1 MTVARY
7 MVQGVD
13 VWLNNPRRPREASGT
28 SGMKA
33 AANGVLNLSI
43 LDGWWDE
50 AYAPQLG
57 WAIGR
62 GEAYTDPNYQD
73 QVEAEALY
81 DLLERDVVPMFYDR
95 GRDNLPRRWI
105 DRMKASIAALS
116 HFFNTNRMVAEYTD
130 RFYMPTVKRQEAL
143 TANQMARA
151 KALAAWKL
159 RVYANWGQ
167 IRVEKIQSDL
177 PDEIKVGDTVKAQAQ
192 VYLGALTP
200 EDVCVEL
207 FIGLVDPNG
216 EIVKGHAVTM
226 QVVKELKQG
235 QYLFE
240 ASASCDMSGL
250 HGYTVRVL
258 PDHPDLVTH
267 FLPGFIKWAE
277 S

>member
-1 MTVARY
+1 

-13 VWLNNPRRPREASGT
+13 IWLNNPRRPREASGT

-62 GEAYTDPNYQD
+62 GETYNDPNYQD

-81 DLLERDVVPMFYDR
+81 DLLERDIIPMFYDR
-95 GRDNLPRRWI
+95 GRDDLPRRWI
-105 DRMKASIAALS
+105 DRMRASIAGLS
-116 HFFNTNRMVAEYTD
+116 HFFNTNRMVAQYTNQ
-130 RFYMPTVKRQEAL
+130 FYMPTVKRYEAL
-143 TANQMARA
+143 TADQMARA

-159 RVYANWGQ
+159 RVYANWEQ

-177 PDEIKVGDTVKAQAQ
+177 PGEIKVGDTVKAQAQ
-192 VYLGALTP
+192 VYLGTLLP

-207 FIGLVDPNG
+207 FIGLVNPNG
-216 EIVKGHAVTM
+216 EIVKGRAVTM
-226 QVVKELKQG
+226 QVVEQLKQG

-240 ASASCDMSGL
+240 ASASCDMSL
-250 HGYTVRVL
+250 SLIHISEPTRPY
-258 PDHPDLVTH
+258 
-267 FLPGFIKWAE
+267 
-277 S
+277 